1 MIVNLK
7 EERVLEELMNQPEL
21 KISKTKTRR
30 LVNELEDRGLVKT
43 TKKKPIVRELTQQF
57 FQKMGVE
64 LKNYK

>member
-1 MIVNLK
+1 
-7 EERVLEELMNQPEL
+7 MNQPEL